1 MPKLTKRIVDA
12 LKSGEK
18 DLVIWD
24 DDLPGFGIRVKPSG
38 VKSYILQYRNEVGR
52 SKRATLGRHGV
63 LTADAA
69 RKQAKQ
75 IMASVAQGADP
86 VTEKSIARKAP
97 VVNELLNR
105 YLKEHVQVHN
115 KPTTQAT
122 ATLLV
127 NKFIRPD
134 IGQLKVAGINRNDIL
149 RLHSKMVD
157 TPSQANV
164 VLSIIS
170 KAFNLA
176 EVWGWRE
183 ESTNPVRLIK
193 RYPENKRERF
203 LSSDE
208 LQQLGDTLAKAELE
222 QTGLPN
228 VIAVIRLLALTG
240 CRLSEILNL
249 KWDYIDFKA
258 GMLNLPDAKAG
269 ARSQS
274 LATTALDILAS
285 IKRIDGMEWV
295 LPNKLN
301 TGPIDKSNMERA
313 WRRIRKNAK
322 LEDVRMHDLRHTVG
336 TIAGASGAN
345 AFMVRDLLGHKS
357 LAMTSRYV
365 NRDVDPQR
373 ALVNQ
378 VANQIDAAM
387 TGKPS
392 AEIVAFPKK
401 G

>member
-1 MPKLTKRIVDA
+1 
-12 LKSGEK
+12 
-18 DLVIWD
+18 
-24 DDLPGFGIRVKPSG
+24 
-38 VKSYILQYRNEVGR
+38 
-52 SKRATLGRHGV
+52 
-63 LTADAA
+63 
-69 RKQAKQ
+69 
-75 IMASVAQGADP
+75 MAG
-86 VTEKSIARKAP
+86 
-97 VVNELLNR
+97 
-105 YLKEHVQVHN
+105 
-115 KPTTQAT
+115 
-122 ATLLV
+122 
-127 NKFIRPD
+127 
-134 IGQLKVAGINRNDIL
+134 
-149 RLHSKMVD
+149 

-222 QTGLPN
+222 QTELPN
-228 VIAVIRLLALTG
+228 VIAVVRLLALTG
-240 CRLSEILNL
+240 CRLSEILTL
-249 KWDYIDFKA
+249 KWDYLDFKA
-258 GMLNLPDAKAG
+258 DMLNLPDAKAG

-274 LATTALDILAS
+274 LATPALDILAS
-285 IKRIDGMEWV
+285 IKRIDGIDWV
-295 LPNKLN
+295 LPNKFC

-365 NRDVDPQR
+365 NHDVDPQR

-387 TGKPS
+387 SGKPS
-392 AEIVAFPKK
+392 AEVVAFPKK